1 MSAAS
6 AVHGTFVRS
15 VKDHRGSAGPS
26 RAAQHDGFAQH
37 DSAAQHDGDVAYGA
51 AGRGAPG
58 GYGNVYSI
66 NAARR
71 GSVSTPAPET
81 VTAINLVG
89 RQGKSGLEKQSPLR
103 LTRRGR
109 FVFFGV
115 PLILLA
121 AFLLSL
127 SGFLNAP
134 AKAADSADQLSLTPT
149 VSVTVQPGESLW
161 AIAGSVA
168 PGRDPRDVVADIVQ
182 LNNLDAARVMP
193 GQQLFVP
200 AK

>member
-1 MSAAS
+1 MPGAARPRRS
-6 AVHGTFVRS
+6 QAPQGATGAV
-15 VKDHRGSAGPS
+15 SAGRP
-26 RAAQHDGFAQH
+26 
-37 DSAAQHDGDVAYGA
+37 
-51 AGRGAPG
+51 
-58 GYGNVYSI
+58 
-66 NAARR
+66 
-71 GSVSTPAPET
+71 
-81 VTAINLVG
+81 
-89 RQGKSGLEKQSPLR
+89 KQPPLR

-121 AFLLSL
+121 AFILSF

-134 AKAADSADQLSLTPT
+134 AKAADSADQLSVTPT

-168 PGRDPRDVVADIVQ
+168 PERDPRDVVADIVQ

-200 AK
+200 SK

>member
-6 AVHGTFVRS
+6 ASHGSLVSGSLVPGTFAHSTIPV
-15 VKDHRGSAGPS
+15 SAGRS
-26 RAAQHDGFAQH
+26 
-37 DSAAQHDGDVAYGA
+37 
-51 AGRGAPG
+51 
-58 GYGNVYSI
+58 
-66 NAARR
+66 
-71 GSVSTPAPET
+71 
-81 VTAINLVG
+81 
-89 RQGKSGLEKQSPLR
+89 KQAPLR

-121 AFLLSL
+121 ALILSF
-127 SGFLNAP
+127 SGFLFAP
-134 AKAADSADQLSLTPT
+134 AKAADSPDQLSVTPT
-149 VSVTVQPGESLW
+149 ISVTVQPGETLW

-168 PGRDPRDVVADIVQ
+168 PERDPRDVVADIVQ

-200 AK
+200 SN

>member
-1 MSAAS
+1 MSASS
-6 AVHGTFVRS
+6 AFHGTFVHGVTNHQRRAG
-15 VKDHRGSAGPS
+15 HNGAGGS
-26 RAAQHDGFAQH
+26 
-37 DSAAQHDGDVAYGA
+37 GA
-51 AGRGAPG
+51 AVRGPGQGRSRH
-58 GYGNVYSI
+58 GNVYPISAGRRTSP
-66 NAARR
+66 AA
-71 GSVSTPAPET
+71 PAT
-81 VTAINLVG
+81 QGRTAAASPS
-89 RQGKSGLEKQSPLR
+89 RKQPPLR

-121 AFLLSL
+121 ALILSF

-168 PGRDPRDVVADIVQ
+168 PERDPRDVVADIVQ

-200 AK
+200 SK

>member
-1 MSAAS
+1 MSASS
-6 AVHGTFVRS
+6 AFQGTFVQG
-15 VKDHRGSAGPS
+15 VPNHHRRAGASGVAGFGSAGQGS
-26 RAAQHDGFAQH
+26 VGQS
-37 DSAAQHDGDVAYGA
+37 SADQASARH
-51 AGRGAPG
+51 
-58 GYGNVYSI
+58 GNVYPI
-66 NAARR
+66 NAGRR
-71 GSVSTPAPET
+71 TSPTSPAPLGA
-81 VTAINLVG
+81 TAAV
-89 RQGKSGLEKQSPLR
+89 SADSPKQPPLR

-109 FVFFGV
+109 FVFFGL

-121 AFLLSL
+121 ALVLSF

-149 VSVTVQPGESLW
+149 VTVTVQPGESLW

-168 PGRDPRDVVADIVQ
+168 PERDPRDVVADIVQ

-200 AK
+200 SK